1 MLQSSQP
8 LVGKGIASVLG
19 SCVRVLR
26 LHFDS
31 TSKCTH
37 AILVV
42 GAITGRD
49 SLDKANMQ
57 LKVSRCFAMLLLA
70 CIEIG
75 AAAAEPSPPVWPETF
90 HALAVQN
97 RNGSL
102 ALVDLYYEWKKGRN
116 ANLIHR
122 QLGTTLYDIE

>member
-1 MLQSSQP
+1 MQ
-8 LVGKGIASVLG
+8 GRG
-19 SCVRVLR
+19 SPDL
-26 LHFDS
+26 
-31 TSKCTH
+31 
-37 AILVV
+37 
-42 GAITGRD
+42 
-49 SLDKANMQ
+49 ANMQ
-57 LKVSRCFAMLLLA
+57 QKVLFNIVLFLLA
-70 CIEIG
+70 CI
-75 AAAAEPSPPVWPETF
+75 ASSTAKPSPPIWPETF

>member
-1 MLQSSQP
+1 MQ
-8 LVGKGIASVLG
+8 GRG
-19 SCVRVLR
+19 SPHVDR
-26 LHFDS
+26 
-31 TSKCTH
+31 
-37 AILVV
+37 
-42 GAITGRD
+42 
-49 SLDKANMQ
+49 MQ
-57 LKVSRCFAMLLLA
+57 LRHFVTRLFIFSA
-70 CIEIG
+70 CISAG
-75 AAAAEPSPPVWPETF
+75 TAAHPDPPIWPETF

>member
-1 MLQSSQP
+1 MHGRGSPDL
-8 LVGKGIASVLG
+8 ASM
-19 SCVRVLR
+19 
-26 LHFDS
+26 H
-31 TSKCTH
+31 
-37 AILVV
+37 
-42 GAITGRD
+42 
-49 SLDKANMQ
+49 
-57 LKVSRCFAMLLLA
+57 LKVVFTLTVLFLA
-70 CIEIG
+70 SIAG
-75 AAAAEPSPPVWPETF
+75 SAANPSPPIWPETF